1 MQYVR
6 TFHYPHPEEAMKQ
19 STFRLSI
26 PIAALIFTFVLTA
39 CIPPSPP
46 VKETGAR
53 VFFTNLL
60 DGDTASNPLKVTM
73 GSESFVIQP
82 SGDIVDGTGHL
93 HILVDADCTPVGE
106 VVIKDETHLHYG
118 KGQLEAELILTPG
131 QHTLCL
137 QAANGAHI
145 ALPGEGMTQK
155 VTVTVQ

>member
-1 MQYVR
+1 
-6 TFHYPHPEEAMKQ
+6 MKQ
-19 STFRLSI
+19 ITSRLHLSLV
-26 PIAALIFTFVLTA
+26 AVLLLALFLSA
-39 CIPPSPP
+39 CTPPSPP

-60 DGDTASNPLKVTM
+60 DGDTVSTPLKVTM
-73 GSESFVIQP
+73 SSENFTIQP

-118 KGQLEAELILTPG
+118 QGQLEAELTLTPG

-145 ALPGEGMTQK
+145 ALPGAGMTQE
-155 VTVTVQ
+155 VTVTVK

>member
-1 MQYVR
+1 
-6 TFHYPHPEEAMKQ
+6 MKQ
-19 STFRLSI
+19 ITSRLHLSLV
-26 PIAALIFTFVLTA
+26 AVLLLALFLSA
-39 CIPPSPP
+39 CTPPSPP

-53 VFFTNLL
+53 VFFTVLL
-60 DGDTASNPLKVTM
+60 DGDTVSTPLKVTM
-73 GSESFVIQP
+73 SSENFTIQP

-118 KGQLEAELILTPG
+118 QGQLEAELTLTPG

-145 ALPGEGMTQK
+145 ALPGAGMTQE
-155 VTVTVQ
+155 VTVTVK

>member
-1 MQYVR
+1 
-6 TFHYPHPEEAMKQ
+6 MKQ
-19 STFRLSI
+19 ITSRLHLSLV
-26 PIAALIFTFVLTA
+26 AVLLLALFLSA
-39 CIPPSPP
+39 CTPPSPP

-53 VFFTNLL
+53 VFFTVLL
-60 DGDTASNPLKVTM
+60 DGDTVSTPLKVTM
-73 GSESFVIQP
+73 SSENFTIQP

-118 KGQLEAELILTPG
+118 QGQLEAELTLTPG

-145 ALPGEGMTQK
+145 ALPGAGMTQK
-155 VTVTVQ
+155 VTVTVE